1 MCCMVLCSKEKER
14 EITTMTNAIY
24 FDMDGTIANLY
35 GVDTW
40 LDDIL
45 ARDTRPYDNAKTMVR
60 MSNLARLLNI
70 LQAKGTVIGV
80 VSWLAKD
87 STTDYDE
94 RVTNAKRKW
103 LATHLPSVEWNEIH
117 IVEYGTPKH
126 TVVDVPTGI
135 LFDDEK
141 PNRDSWL
148 GMAFDECQIMEVL
161 RELNSL

>member
-1 MCCMVLCSKEKER
+1 MNCMVLCSKEKER
-14 EITTMTNAIY
+14 EVTTMINAIY

-60 MSNLARLLNI
+60 MSNFARLLNI

-148 GMAFDECQIMEVL
+148 GMAFDKCQIMEVL